1 MTLHFVVPGHL
12 GQRTGGYIYDARMVA
27 GLRAGGVEVEVHELA
42 GRFPDA
48 DPEAAEALGAALGSI
63 PDRGRVII
71 DGLAMGGLPEVVQEH
86 RRRLEIVALVHHPLA
101 DETGLDDH
109 AQARFRA
116 LERGALAA
124 VRGVVVTS
132 RFTAARLV
140 DYGVGAPRVRS
151 VEPGTDPAP
160 KARGPHAGEPPL
172 LLAVG
177 SVTPRKGH
185 DLLIRALEAVRDR
198 DWSCVCAGS
207 LERDPAFVARV
218 RSLISE
224 AGLDARVRLVGELS
238 GGELS
243 AVYDSAS
250 IFVHPSWFEGYGMSL
265 TEAVARGLPIIS
277 TTGGAIPHTAPPEA
291 SALVAPGDVEALSE
305 ALRRW
310 LDDPDARLRAAAAA
324 RRAAGRLP
332 TWSDQVVAFEA
343 AIEALMAD
351 V

>member
-1 MTLHFVVPGHL
+1 
-12 GQRTGGYIYDARMVA
+12 
-27 GLRAGGVEVEVHELA
+27 
-42 GRFPDA
+42 
-48 DPEAAEALGAALGSI
+48 
-63 PDRGRVII
+63 
-71 DGLAMGGLPEVVQEH
+71 
-86 RRRLEIVALVHHPLA
+86 
-101 DETGLDDH
+101 
-109 AQARFRA
+109 
-116 LERGALAA
+116 
-124 VRGVVVTS
+124 
-132 RFTAARLV
+132 
-140 DYGVGAPRVRS
+140 
-151 VEPGTDPAP
+151 
-160 KARGPHAGEPPL
+160 
-172 LLAVG
+172 VG

-185 DLLIRALEAVRDR
+185 DLLIQALGAIRDL

-207 LERDPAFVARV
+207 LERDAAFVARV

-277 TTGGAIPHTAPPEA
+277 TTGGAIPDTAPPEA

-310 LDDPDARLRAAAAA
+310 LDDPDDRLRAASAA
-324 RRAAGRLP
+324 RRAAERLP